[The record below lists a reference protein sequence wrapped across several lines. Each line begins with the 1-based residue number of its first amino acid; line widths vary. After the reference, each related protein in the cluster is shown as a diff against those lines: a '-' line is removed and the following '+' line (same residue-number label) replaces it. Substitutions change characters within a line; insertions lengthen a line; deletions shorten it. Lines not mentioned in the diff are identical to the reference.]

1 MPENDNNRRP
11 LESIWNWRNRIKQRN
26 KYGTYGGELN
36 PSFVAADRLEQK
48 PTGNWFQRIKKFMH
62 PYGKSNYFEQVGQNN
77 DLVGRLKYLDYADV
91 DDIEHYVS
99 ELKRRPTYNVKLM
112 EREKAT
118 DEYRGNYASSIF
130 PNFRVSAGPGL
141 SSTYFTYGSLS
152 PTVETPGGKHSNS
165 NDLFSQLWRWRSRK
179 NGYTSQQN
187 EVFSSRGTDII
198 DLNKNVIRLGPTT
211 KQATALFNEFVE
223 KDYPSVRPA
232 SDYQQGKV
240 KTFGDMFKIPVE
252 NISLY
257 AGIEDGHYKVD
268 SLQNF
273 NPQTTIYPARNIK
286 RDILPI
292 KKLIINAVDNN
303 SNRTG
308 YMSAI
313 DQVER
318 DINPWYYSFWDKKPN
333 WGNYPSLQ
341 QDRQEFIHYRDS
353 IANEIDKQLDL
364 KNVKAAHEL
373 MYPNTP
379 YFNYGEDSL
388 KEEIEFY
395 RNYNNSRR
403 SPNTTYFPDG
413 YIPPRLRQKTDAL
426 FNLKSRLEEFV
437 KLGNGNKNYGYI
449 NTNDE
454 ERPISDWNASILD
467 SKMVL
472 ADPNGGFMI
481 GRIQDISKPQLD
493 SLNSILEKRPM
504 WLIRP
509 DLGSFSQYRLDYP
522 SLSKYLEQYYEHPR
536 PEDPNVFTVGTTEP
550 NKAFE

>member
-36 PSFVAADRLEQK
+36 PSFVAADRPEQK
-48 PTGNWFQRIKKFMH
+48 PTGNWFQRIKKFIH
-62 PYGKSNYFEQVGQNN
+62 PYGKDTYF
-77 DLVGRLKYLDYADV
+77 DLVGQHNELVDRLNYLDYSDV
-91 DDIEHYVS
+91 DDINHYVS
-99 ELKRRPTYNVKLM
+99 ELKLRPTYDVKLR
-112 EREKAT
+112 EKEKAT
-118 DEYRGNYASSIF
+118 DEYRGNYASSVL
-130 PNFRVSAGPGL
+130 PNFRFPFRLGNRVG
-141 SSTYFTYGSLS
+141 FI
-152 PTVETPGGKHSNS
+152 ETPGGKHSNP
-165 NDLFSQLWRWRSRK
+165 NDILSQLWRWRSRK

-187 EVFSSRGTDII
+187 EVFTSRGTDII
-198 DLNKNVIRLGPTT
+198 DLNKNVIRLGPKT

-223 KDYPSVRPA
+223 KDYPSVHPA

-240 KTFGDMFKIPVE
+240 KIFGDRFRVPVE

-292 KKLIINAVDNN
+292 NKIVIDAVGDN

-308 YMSAI
+308 YMSTI
-313 DQVER
+313 QQVAD
-318 DINPWYYSFWDKKPN
+318 DINPWYYQLWDEKAN
-333 WGNYPSLQ
+333 WGNYPTLQ
-341 QDRQEFIHYRDS
+341 KDRQEFVHYRDS
-353 IANEIDKQLDL
+353 IADEVDKLLNRRD
-364 KNVKAAHEL
+364 VKAAHNL
-373 MYPNTP
+373 IYPNST
-379 YFNYGEDSL
+379 YVNYGDSIED
-388 KEEIEFY
+388 EIKFY
-395 RNYNNSRR
+395 RNYNDSRR
-403 SPNTTYFPDG
+403 NKNTSYFPEG
-413 YIPPRLRQKTDAL
+413 YIPLRLRQKTDAL
-426 FNLKSRLEEFV
+426 YNLRSSLQEFV
-437 KLGNGNKNYGYI
+437 RAGNGNKSYGYI
-449 NTNDE
+449 NTDG
-454 ERPISDWNASILD
+454 ERKPISDWNASILD

-481 GRIQDISKPQLD
+481 GRIQDISQPQLD

-536 PEDPNVFTVGTTEP
+536 PDDPNVFTVGTTEP